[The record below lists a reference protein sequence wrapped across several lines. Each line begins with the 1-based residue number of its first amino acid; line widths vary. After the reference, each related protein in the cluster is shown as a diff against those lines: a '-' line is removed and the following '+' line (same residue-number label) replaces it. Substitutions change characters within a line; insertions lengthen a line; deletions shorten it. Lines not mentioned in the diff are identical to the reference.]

1 MSYWFEFVS
10 SGTCPC
16 IVSLANLSIFG
27 FKLQTFKLHK
37 FDDIDQHKQRR
48 SSILL
53 SSSLECTF
61 IWKSFP
67 RFPFAGKENYY
78 LEFHCRSIISN
89 GTRILHICY
98 RNSKGQQPCEW
109 GCGGGRGGERCG
121 VANKIGSKPSRPKT
135 MPCVGEF
142 ATWDLS

>member
-1 MSYWFEFVS
+1 MSIVKHRATVCDSVKFSFFQLLIDLNLFALVTRHWFHELY
-10 SGTCPC
+10 G
-16 IVSLANLSIFG
+16 SLPNLSIIRLSNFT
-27 FKLQTFKLHK
+27 LKLHK
-37 FDDIDQHKQRR
+37 FDDIDQHKHRH

-98 RNSKGQQPCEW
+98 RNSKGQQPCKW
-109 GCGGGRGGERCG
+109 G
-121 VANKIGSKPSRPKT
+121 K
-135 MPCVGEF
+135 
-142 ATWDLS
+142 L